1 MHHPSHPRVAVVGG
15 GESGLATAHRL
26 RQLLP
31 HAQLHLY
38 EASDRL
44 GGPLRTI
51 RTGDSVLEQGADSF
65 LIAKPWALDLC
76 RELGLADQLIPTSE
90 HHRRALVVRNGK
102 LLPVPDGFVL
112 MQPHSLRA
120 MWRSPLFSRRGKLRL
135 LAEPMIRRPAE
146 ALDPHYDES
155 VESFATRRLG
165 RPDGLCRLDERR
177 HLRPLHGERR

>member
-1 MHHPSHPRVAVVGG
+1 
-15 GESGLATAHRL
+15 
-26 RQLLP
+26 
-31 HAQLHLY
+31 
-38 EASDRL
+38 
-44 GGPLRTI
+44 
-51 RTGDSVLEQGADSF
+51 
-65 LIAKPWALDLC
+65 

-135 LAEPMIRRPAE
+135 LAEPMTRRPAE
-146 ALDPHYDES
+146 ALDPNYDES

-165 RPDGLCRLDERR
+165 REAYERLVQ
-177 HLRPLHGERR
+177 PLVAGIFVGDARKLSLAATYPEFLQAQREHSRLWRAARAKKD